1 MLDLVKSHVK
11 SDATVEEMD
20 TERKIKFGFSSIIC
34 REDVDK
40 THEIIAV
47 NGRIQKYC
55 LSKGFSLLIIAISM
69 HLA

>member
-20 TERKIKFGFSSIIC
+20 TERKIKFKSIVWVKVC
-34 REDVDK
+34 
-40 THEIIAV
+40 
-47 NGRIQKYC
+47 
-55 LSKGFSLLIIAISM
+55 SLLIIAISM